1 MAGPALTLTQPRRVA
16 CAQAAPSKGRCGALP
31 EQQPYVSSPAAARGG
46 FIKLRG
52 ADSPLAV
59 ALGVVW
65 GGVGAGVSLALR
77 CAASEA

>member
-1 MAGPALTLTQPRRVA
+1 MRGLAR
-16 CAQAAPSKGRCGALP
+16 AAVLCKQR
-31 EQQPYVSSPAAARGG
+31 AAARGG

-52 ADSPLAV
+52 ANSPLVV

-65 GGVGAGVSLALR
+65 GGVGEGVSLAPR